1 MYIIINIFEI
11 IVDLILSLCA
21 GDDLINMMKWMGN
34 RK

>member
-21 GDDLINMMKWMGN
+21 GDDFIKM

>member
-21 GDDLINMMKWMGN
+21 GDDFIKMSKWMEN

>member
-11 IVDLILSLCA
+11 IVDLILTLCA
-21 GDDLINMMKWMGN
+21 GDDLIKMRKWIEN

>member
-21 GDDLINMMKWMGN
+21 GDDFIKM
-34 RK
+34 RKYMENSK

>member
-11 IVDLILSLCA
+11 IVDLILSLCT
-21 GDDLINMMKWMGN
+21 GDDFIKMRKWMEN

>member
-11 IVDLILSLCA
+11 IVDLILSLYA
-21 GDDLINMMKWMGN
+21 GDDFIKMMKWMEN

>member
-11 IVDLILSLCA
+11 IVDLILFLCA
-21 GDDLINMMKWMGN
+21 GDDFIKM

>member
-21 GDDLINMMKWMGN
+21 GEDEEIDGK
-34 RK
+34 